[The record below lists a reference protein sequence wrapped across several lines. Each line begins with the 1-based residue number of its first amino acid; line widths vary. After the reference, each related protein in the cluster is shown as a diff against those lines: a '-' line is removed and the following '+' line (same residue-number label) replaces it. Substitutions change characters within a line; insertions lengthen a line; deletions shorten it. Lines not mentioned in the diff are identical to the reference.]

1 MFSKMIKNLV
11 KYYFAPACSE
21 TLYQPSQGQ
30 TLLFNTV
37 SEAEAKYVNERLSLP
52 SLLTFQTLHQ
62 AVKACPGQTR
72 SFSSDT
78 EKKGL

>member
-1 MFSKMIKNLV
+1 V
-11 KYYFAPACSE
+11 KYYFAPACSV
-21 TLYQPSQGQ
+21 TLYQPSQ

-52 SLLTFQTLHQ
+52 SLLTFQTLHP
-62 AVKACPGQTR
+62 AVKACTGQTR